1 MGESPMARIDHI
13 LTTIRPVMGSVFA
26 KYTKGYKTNPHA
38 PKMTGNKPKYARS
51 LPFLR
56 LKWASV
62 LYAKIRSIRWP

>member
-1 MGESPMARIDHI
+1 MGESPTVQIDHI
-13 LTTIRPVMGSVFA
+13 LTTIRPELGQYFS

-56 LKWASV
+56 LK
-62 LYAKIRSIRWP
+62 